1 MYVQRRFFFSRSDR
15 RRFFARF
22 GRWAPRPKNLGRG
35 WTEKLDR
42 AGWSGKPVFAGTKL
56 SESSSANDRRLDGL
70 PEGQM
75 DDARARALLD
85 AERPGYKRC

>member
-1 MYVQRRFFFSRSDR
+1 MDR
-15 RRFFARF
+15 PC
-22 GRWAPRPKNLGRG
+22 WA
-35 WTEKLDR
+35 DR
-42 AGWSGKPVFAGTKL
+42 AGPTVLGRAGRADRAGPTVLVRASLSQEPVFAGTKL

-85 AERPGYKRC
+85 AERPGTRPAR